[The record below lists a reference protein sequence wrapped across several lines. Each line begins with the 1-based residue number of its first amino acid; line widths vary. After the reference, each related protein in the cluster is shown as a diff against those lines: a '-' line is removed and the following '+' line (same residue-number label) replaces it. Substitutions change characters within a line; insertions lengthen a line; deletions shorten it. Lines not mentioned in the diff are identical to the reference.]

1 MGFNSAK
8 NTHNVNL
15 SNENYKINGL
25 IFPSRQIFST
35 IESINRKLNF
45 LYSPSPPN
53 SLWPSINY
61 SSVRDDN
68 EEFEA
73 ILDRVEEWI
82 DSFKEKFEII
92 ETTDAAF
99 NNEFLGIVNFLYEAS
114 DYAMKKEND
123 LSKQTPESIKKRF
136 NSIAFKFW
144 KVGVCP
150 KVL

>member
-35 IESINRKLNF
+35 IESINIKLNS
-45 LYSPSPPN
+45 LYSLSPPN

-73 ILDRVEEWI
+73 ILDRVEELI
-82 DSFKEKFEII
+82 DSFKNFEII

-123 LSKQTPESIKKRF
+123 LTKQTPESIKKRF

-144 KVGVCP
+144 IVGVHP
-150 KVL
+150 SEF